1 MKKYVEELIQLI
13 NLEREEE
20 TIQMTSEIKY
30 LSVEDREA
38 IGHTITD
45 VTGKK
50 IKKEFGYTIIQYGR
64 KEAINTQIK
73 ISDRVLISK
82 DNPLQSRLT
91 ATVIDKSKHYIR
103 LQFDSKIPAW
113 ALKEKVRIDLYI
125 NDITFKRMEDNL
137 LNLTKHAKKALEY
150 HLKIKQ
156 PLDYSED
163 KNVEFINTTLNKSQR
178 NAIKQALTTKDFYLI
193 HGPFGTGK
201 TTTLTELILQMNKS
215 NQKILVTA
223 ESNIA
228 VDNLLRKVSKT
239 KEEQIIR
246 LGQPQRIEQS
256 VRQYSLTSLV
266 EQHTQYPKLQ
276 SYQKIIE
283 EYTQELQY
291 YTKPTSQN
299 RRGLTNK
306 QIKEYARKH
315 KTARNISKDT
325 IQSMAR
331 WIDYDEKITDYHEKI
346 RLLEDK
352 IIDEIITSSN
362 IIFTT
367 NSSAA
372 WDVIK
377 NIQFDVVIID
387 EASQTTIPSILIPI
401 AKAPKFILAGDHKQL
416 PPTIINYQ
424 AQKLQKT
431 LFESYINKYPQKSQL
446 LDIQYRM
453 NDTLMQFPNSQFY
466 DNKLKTD
473 KTIENIT
480 LNDIIDDDEDVIS
493 FIDTSSMQDN
503 AEKQLDSSNSY
514 INMLEADICSGITS
528 DYISKGLNVEDI
540 GIITPYND
548 QVELISQKTPV
559 EVNSVDGFQGRQKEL
574 IIIST
579 VRSNNRN
586 EIGFLNDL
594 RRLNVAI
601 TRARRKLIIIGNKNT
616 LSSNKTYK
624 QLIKYAIY
632 E

>member
-30 LSVEDREA
+30 LTVEDREA

-64 KEAINTQIK
+64 KKAINTQIK

-137 LNLTKHAKKALEY
+137 LNLTKHTKKALEY

-163 KNVEFINTTLNKSQR
+163 KNVEFIDTTLNKSQR

-228 VDNLLRKVSKT
+228 VDNLLKKVSKT
-239 KEEQIIR
+239 KKEQIIR

-283 EYTQELQY
+283 EYKEELQY

-306 QIKEYARKH
+306 QIKEHAKRH

-431 LFESYINKYPQKSQL
+431 LFESYINKYPQKSQI
-446 LDIQYRM
+446 LDTQYRM

-466 DNKLKTD
+466 DGNLKTD

-514 INMLEADICSGITS
+514 INMLEADICSNITQ

>member
-30 LSVEDREA
+30 LTVEDREA

-64 KEAINTQIK
+64 KKAINTQIK

-137 LNLTKHAKKALEY
+137 LNLTKHTKKALEY

-163 KNVEFINTTLNKSQR
+163 KNVEFIDTTLNKSQR
-178 NAIKQALTTKDFYLI
+178 TAIKQALTTKDFYLI

-228 VDNLLRKVSKT
+228 VDNLLKKVSKT
-239 KEEQIIR
+239 KKEQIIR
-246 LGQPQRIEQS
+246 LGQLQRIEQS

-283 EYTQELQY
+283 EYKEELQY

-306 QIKEYARKH
+306 QIKEHAKRH

-431 LFESYINKYPQKSQL
+431 LFESYINKYPQKSQI
-446 LDIQYRM
+446 LDTQYRM

-528 DYISKGLNVEDI
+528 DYISKGLDVEDI

>member
-30 LSVEDREA
+30 LTVEDREA

-163 KNVEFINTTLNKSQR
+163 KKVDFIDTTLNKSQR
-178 NAIKQALTTKDFYLI
+178 TAIKQALTTKDFYLI

-239 KEEQIIR
+239 KKEQIIR
-246 LGQPQRIEQS
+246 LGQLQRIEQS

-283 EYTQELQY
+283 EYKEELQY
-291 YTKPTSQN
+291 YTKPISQN

-306 QIKEYARKH
+306 QIKEYAKRH

-466 DNKLKTD
+466 DGNLKTD
-473 KTIENIT
+473 KTIEYIT

>member
-30 LSVEDREA
+30 LTVEDREA

-64 KEAINTQIK
+64 KQAINTQIK

-163 KNVEFINTTLNKSQR
+163 KNVDFIDTTLNKSQR

-239 KEEQIIR
+239 KKEQIIR

-283 EYTQELQY
+283 EYKEELQY

-306 QIKEYARKH
+306 QIKEYAKRH

-331 WIDYDEKITDYHEKI
+331 WIDYDEKITDYHEKT

-431 LFESYINKYPQKSQL
+431 LFESYINKYPQKSQI
-446 LDIQYRM
+446 LDTQYRM

-528 DYISKGLNVEDI
+528 DYISKGLDVEDI

>member
-30 LSVEDREA
+30 LTVEDRES

-64 KEAINTQIK
+64 KKAINTQIK

-163 KNVEFINTTLNKSQR
+163 KNVEFIDTTLNKSQR
-178 NAIKQALTTKDFYLI
+178 TAIKQALTTKDFYLI

-228 VDNLLRKVSKT
+228 VDNLLKKVSKT
-239 KEEQIIR
+239 KKEQIIR
-246 LGQPQRIEQS
+246 LGQLQRIEQS

-306 QIKEYARKH
+306 QIKEHAKRH

-431 LFESYINKYPQKSQL
+431 LFESYINKYPQKSQI
-446 LDIQYRM
+446 LDTQYRM

-503 AEKQLDSSNSY
+503 AEKQLDSSSSY

-528 DYISKGLNVEDI
+528 DYISKGLDVEDI

>member
-38 IGHTITD
+38 IGHTITA

-50 IKKEFGYTIIQYGR
+50 IKKEFGYTIVQYGR
-64 KEAINTQIK
+64 KEPINTQIK

-91 ATVIDKSKHYIR
+91 ATVIDKSNRYVR
-103 LQFDSKIPAW
+103 LQFDSKIPSW

-137 LNLTKHAKKALEY
+137 LNLTKHAKKALNY
-150 HLKIKQ
+150 HLKMEQ
-156 PLDYSED
+156 PIDYPE
-163 KNVEFINTTLNKSQR
+163 KNEVNFINTSLNKSQR
-178 NAIKQALTTKDFYLI
+178 HAIKQGLSTKDFYLI

-215 NQKILVTA
+215 GERLLVTA

-228 VDNLLRKVSKT
+228 VDNLLKKVSKT
-239 KEEQIIR
+239 KDEHILR
-246 LGQPQRIEQS
+246 LGQLQRIEPS
-256 VRQYSLTSLV
+256 VRKYSLTSQM
-266 EQHTQYPKLQ
+266 EQHTQYDKLQ

-283 EYTQELQY
+283 EYTEELQY
-291 YTKPTSQN
+291 YTKPTREN
-299 RRGLTNK
+299 RKGLTSR
-306 QIKEYARKH
+306 QIKEYAKKH
-315 KTARNISKDT
+315 KSAHKISKDT

-331 WIDYDEKITDYHEKI
+331 WIDYDEKIKDYHEKI
-346 RLLEDK
+346 RILEDK
-352 IIDEIITSSN
+352 IIKETIASSS

-377 NIQFDVVIID
+377 DIHFDVAIID

-401 AKAPKFILAGDHKQL
+401 AKAHKFILAGDHKQL
-416 PPTIINYQ
+416 PPTVINYQ

-446 LDIQYRM
+446 LDTQYRM
-453 NDTLMQFPNSQFY
+453 NDVLMQFPNSQFY
-466 DNKLKTD
+466 DSKLKTD
-473 KTIENIT
+473 KMIENIT
-480 LNDIIDDDEDVIS
+480 LNDLIEDEGNPIS
-493 FIDTSSMQDN
+493 FIDTSIMQDN
-503 AEKQLDSSNSY
+503 VEKQLESSTSY
-514 INMLEADICSGITS
+514 INLLEAELCSSIT
-528 DYISKGLNVEDI
+528 DEYISKGLKVEDI
-540 GIITPYND
+540 GIITPYSN
-548 QVELISQKTPV
+548 QVDLISQKTSV

-579 VRSNNRN
+579 VRSNNRA

-624 QLIKYAIY
+624 QLIKYALY
-632 E
+632 D

>member
-30 LSVEDREA
+30 LTVEDREA

-64 KEAINTQIK
+64 KKAINTQIK

-137 LNLTKHAKKALEY
+137 LNLTKHTKKALEY

-163 KNVEFINTTLNKSQR
+163 KNVEFIDTTLNKSQR
-178 NAIKQALTTKDFYLI
+178 TAIKQALTTKDFYLI

-228 VDNLLRKVSKT
+228 VDNLLKKVSKT
-239 KEEQIIR
+239 KKEQIIR
-246 LGQPQRIEQS
+246 LGQLQRIEQS

-306 QIKEYARKH
+306 QIKEHAKRH

-431 LFESYINKYPQKSQL
+431 LFESYINKYPQKSQI
-446 LDIQYRM
+446 LDTQYRM

-466 DNKLKTD
+466 DGNLKTD

-503 AEKQLDSSNSY
+503 AEKQLDSSSSY

-528 DYISKGLNVEDI
+528 DYISKGLDVEDI

>member
-30 LSVEDREA
+30 LTVEDREA

-64 KEAINTQIK
+64 KKAINTQIK

-137 LNLTKHAKKALEY
+137 LNLTKHTKKALEY

-163 KNVEFINTTLNKSQR
+163 KNVEFIDTTLNKSQR
-178 NAIKQALTTKDFYLI
+178 TAIKQALTTKDFYLI

-228 VDNLLRKVSKT
+228 VDNLLKKVSKT
-239 KEEQIIR
+239 KKEQIIR
-246 LGQPQRIEQS
+246 LGQLQRIEQS

-306 QIKEYARKH
+306 QIKEHAKRH

-431 LFESYINKYPQKSQL
+431 LFESYINKYPQKSQI
-446 LDIQYRM
+446 LDTQYRM

-466 DNKLKTD
+466 DGNLKTD

-514 INMLEADICSGITS
+514 INMLEADICSNITQ